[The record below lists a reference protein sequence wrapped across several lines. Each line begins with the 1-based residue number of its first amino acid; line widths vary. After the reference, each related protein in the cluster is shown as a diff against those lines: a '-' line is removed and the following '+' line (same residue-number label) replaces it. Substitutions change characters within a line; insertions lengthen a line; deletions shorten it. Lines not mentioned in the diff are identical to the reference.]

1 MRVLRALVAAVF
13 FAGSAIPANA
23 ARAVS
28 ASGARSGTLPT
39 AIAPLSAVS
48 SSLSLPVSAPS
59 LESAGSLPSLVP
71 AAALSPDAAAA
82 SAIGMAPSAPLASP
96 AAHPSSAKQSSR
108 EAEAPARGAK
118 ALGKRLGALQQRFDA
133 FNAADEPGAAPERG
147 GPDAPALLS
156 KLFDRAFS
164 ENPEEYAAL
173 EEGLART
180 PFAGALSPDANAKR
194 LLRDGFVRGFGNFFD
209 VGASDLSD
217 AGRRARLEGWLSQD
231 GKEARRKLARLL
243 AYGSSLRSETWTYLF
258 RDNQVWE
265 QDFRR
270 YLAARIA
277 DKIRSGR
284 RELRL
289 DSVGAAYGAEPY
301 TLAIVVDEEL
311 RRSGEDPDAWD
322 VKILAFDKSFLS
334 LVSVAMGFYVDP
346 AGGTYK
352 IPETA
357 SVRLR
362 AETRRGRFTPTAS
375 PKVYRLR
382 AGLSRWIEPVYIDLD
397 DPLQHGP
404 LRQSADVVFANYVL
418 THLRLRPAGDLAQ
431 WWLSGQWSDFGF
443 LSMAQTLTAQ
453 VSSSGRLFGEG
464 RPIGRTMSFLSRFA
478 ATVGAIG
485 GMRAGDAYEVTARWR
500 DRLFAHNTAVGKK
513 VFGVRDAFL
522 RRLQEDPF
530 FYATVDPRMLEAVE
544 RLSAETGTFPVLT
557 TGQALVGTDAQT
569 GEFAINIGWL
579 LNMGVT
585 VEARVELLERL
596 WRAQVPEGGNA
607 PRGPPGGSTRQGARL
622 EIAEIGGK
630 PRLRWLS
637 RNTLEPLSDAYTDDA
652 ASRRIASPGITVR
665 F

>member
-1 MRVLRALVAAVF
+1 MLRALVAAVF
-13 FAGSAIPANA
+13 FAGSAIPADA
-23 ARAVS
+23 ARVLS
-28 ASGARSGTLPT
+28 APAGRSGTLPT
-39 AIAPLSAVS
+39 AIVPLSAVS
-48 SSLSLPVSAPS
+48 SSLSRPVGAPS
-59 LESAGSLPSLVP
+59 LAFTGSLPSLVP
-71 AAALSPDAAAA
+71 ASLQSPDGAIA
-82 SAIGMAPSAPLASP
+82 SATPAAPSALVAGPTAQ
-96 AAHPSSAKQSSR
+96 PSSAKAS
-108 EAEAPARGAK
+108 AGVVKTPAQGAK
-118 ALGKRLGALQQRFDA
+118 ALGKRLRALQDRFDG
-133 FNAADEPGAAPERG
+133 FNGADEPGAAPERG
-147 GPDAPALLS
+147 GKDSTALLS

-164 ENPEEYAAL
+164 ENPDEYAAL
-173 EEGLART
+173 EAGLSNT
-180 PFAGALSPDANAKR
+180 PFAGALSADSNTKA
-194 LLRDGFVRGFGNFFD
+194 LLRDGFIRGFGNFFD
-209 VGASDLSD
+209 VGAADLSEQ
-217 AGRRARLEGWLSQD
+217 GRLKRLEIWLSQD
-231 GKEARRKLARLL
+231 GKEARSKLARLI
-243 AYGSSLRSETWTYLF
+243 ARGSSLRSETWTYLF
-258 RDNQVWE
+258 RDNDVWE

-270 YLAARIA
+270 YLSARIA
-277 DKIRSGR
+277 EKVRAGT
-284 RELRL
+284 RELKL

-311 RRSGEDPDAWD
+311 RRAGEDPDAWR
-322 VKILAFDKSFLS
+322 VKIRAFDKSFLS

-346 AGGTYK
+346 AGGAYK

-362 AETRRGRFTPTAS
+362 AEMRRGRFTPTAS